1 MVGSIKVRD
10 VEITVLKDDKN
21 AVLIRELTKIVAV
34 IFVVDAVDI
43 WVEPHLSSAE
53 CRMTMTLQRDAVYT
67 FFGQKVTFRCAS
79 LYKESIAKS
88 RSMKM
93 FWRFFSGFGSSV
105 ILIISASR
113 GKEEID
119 AEQFVGV
126 KGFKAKG
133 KRLTT
138 WKVSKIEELEPT
150 RFPEETG
157 EDDNN
162 SDDEDTETQVE
173 TTETTAQDENLDP
186 DAGKSQQ
193 QVIDE
198 ITGQLSLFPDE

>member
-79 LYKESIAKS
+79 LYKNRCEVTLNEDVLAFL
-88 RSMKM
+88 
-93 FWRFFSGFGSSV
+93 FWIR
-105 ILIISASR
+105 
-113 GKEEID
+113 
-119 AEQFVGV
+119 V
-126 KGFKAKG
+126 KC
-133 KRLTT
+133 
-138 WKVSKIEELEPT
+138 
-150 RFPEETG
+150 
-157 EDDNN
+157 
-162 SDDEDTETQVE
+162 
-173 TTETTAQDENLDP
+173 NLD
-186 DAGKSQQ
+186 DFSLTIRVGSE
-193 QVIDE
+193 VID
-198 ITGQLSLFPDE
+198 F